1 MVIRLGRGMLAG
13 LVATL
18 VISLFMILRLSAE
31 IMPWYNIVEIMNL
44 TAQSVLG
51 TPNSILVGWLIHFV
65 VGTLIWGTLF
75 ALLAPYLPGGTDAR
89 RGLVFGLG
97 AWLVV
102 MITVFP
108 LAGSG
113 MFGMGFG
120 LIAPISTLLGHIVFG
135 LVLGATY
142 GWLQRL

>member
-1 MVIRLGRGMLAG
+1 MIVRLGRGMLAG

-18 VISLFMILRLSAE
+18 TISLFMILRLSAE
-31 IMPWYNIVEIMNL
+31 IMTWYNIVEIMNL
-44 TAQSVLG
+44 TAQRVLG
-51 TPNSILVGWLIHFV
+51 TPNSMAVGWIVHFV

-75 ALLAPYLPGGTDAR
+75 ALLAPYLPGSSDAR

-113 MFGMGFG
+113 LFGMGFG
-120 LIAPISTLLGHIVFG
+120 LIAPLSTLLGHIVFG

>member
-1 MVIRLGRGMLAG
+1 MVARLSRGVLAG

-18 VISLFMILRLSAE
+18 TISMFMILRLSAGL
-31 IMPWYNIVEIMNL
+31 MPWYNPIEIMNL
-44 TAQSVLG
+44 TAQRALG
-51 TPNSILVGWLIHFV
+51 TPNSMAVGWTIHFV
-65 VGTLIWGTLF
+65 VGSLIWGTLYG
-75 ALLAPYLPGGTDAR
+75 LMESDLPGGSDMR

-102 MITVFP
+102 MVTVFP

-113 MFGMGFG
+113 FFGMGFG
-120 LIAPISTLLGHIVFG
+120 LIAPLSTLLGHIVFG

-142 GWLQRL
+142 GWLRRL